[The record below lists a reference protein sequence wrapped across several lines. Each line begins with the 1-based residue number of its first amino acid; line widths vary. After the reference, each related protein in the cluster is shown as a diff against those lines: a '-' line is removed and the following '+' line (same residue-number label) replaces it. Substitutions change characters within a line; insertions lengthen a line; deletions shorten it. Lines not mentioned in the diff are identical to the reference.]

1 MRQSR
6 TFLQAFLHNRL
17 GMVGLVG
24 VLLVVIMGLFAP
36 LIAAYLMATA
46 RRSCSPPQPAIGWAQ
61 MGWVWIFL
69 LRSPGAPVR
78 RFTSQ
83 QSL

>member
-36 LIAAYLMATA
+36 LIAAYPDGYGTEILLAPSA
-46 RRSCSPPQPAIGWAQ
+46 SCSGSAVEASSFS
-61 MGWVWIFL
+61 WIAWHRS
-69 LRSPGAPVR
+69 LRAACCW
-78 RFTSQ
+78 
-83 QSL
+83 